1 MNSPVGAISRILSTG
16 SITALCAAA
25 IAGCASEADPVTRT
39 PGAVSVSWR
48 DGGAHSTT
56 VARADCLRSSAG
68 GVILVESRDLI
79 RRPDGRVGVGV
90 DLRGDPIALIMRP
103 DTGQDT
109 RDAVPVASVAFTRD
123 DRSSGSVALTGGNS
137 LPATIGWQCPN

>member
-1 MNSPVGAISRILSTG
+1 MNSPAGAISRILSAG

-25 IAGCASEADPVTRT
+25 IAGCASEAAPVTRT

-48 DGGAHSTT
+48 DGGAHATT
-56 VARADCLRSSAG
+56 VTRADCLRTSAD
-68 GVILVESRDLI
+68 GVILIETRDLI

-103 DTGQDT
+103 DTGHDT
-109 RDAVPVASVAFTRD
+109 RDAVPVASVTFIHD
-123 DRSSGSVALTGGNS
+123 DRSSGSITVTGGEN
-137 LPATIGWQCPN
+137 LPATIDWQCPN